1 MLTNRP
7 PGGGGQVG
15 FPAMTALAAATL
27 AGLLG
32 LVAGS
37 FANVVIH
44 RVPRRESVVRPAS
57 RCPSCGAP
65 VAWRD
70 NVPLVGWLLLGGRC
84 RACRAPISARYPL
97 VELAMGVLWFLVTL
111 RLVAAGLGWAVP
123 AYLAL
128 AFVCLVLAV
137 IDASTRLL
145 PNRITYPAFP
155 VMLGLLGVASVG
167 LGDPGR
173 LGRGLLAAAAVGAL
187 FLALALISPRG
198 MGLGDVKL
206 APTLGLALG
215 WLSWG
220 TVAVGVFA
228 GFLLGGLAGLAAI
241 ALLGLTRKSLL
252 PFGPWLVAGA
262 LLGVLAGG
270 DVAAWY
276 ARALLGG

>member
-1 MLTNRP
+1 MSPLT
-7 PGGGGQVG
+7 V
-15 FPAMTALAAATL
+15 ATL

-32 LVAGS
+32 LAFGS

-44 RVPRRESVVRPAS
+44 RVPRGESIVRPAS
-57 RCPSCGAP
+57 RCPSCGEP

-70 NVPLVGWLLLGGRC
+70 NLPVVGWLLLAGRC
-84 RACRAPISARYPL
+84 RHCRAPIAVSYPL
-97 VELAMGVLWFLVTL
+97 VELGMGLLWFLVAL
-111 RLVAAGLGWAVP
+111 RLASAGLGWAIP

-128 AFVCLVLAV
+128 AFLCVVLAV

-155 VMLGLLGVASVG
+155 IMLGLLLLASVG
-167 LGDPGR
+167 LGDLGR
-173 LGRGLLAAAAVGAL
+173 LGRGLLAALAVGAF
-187 FLALALISPRG
+187 FLLLALISPRG

-220 TVAVGVFA
+220 AVAFGVFA
-228 GFLLGGLAGLAAI
+228 GFLLGGVAGLAAI

-252 PFGPWLVAGA
+252 PFGPWLVTGA
-262 LLGVLAGG
+262 LLGVLAGA

-276 ARALLGG
+276 ARSLTGS

>member
-1 MLTNRP
+1 MNPL
-7 PGGGGQVG
+7 
-15 FPAMTALAAATL
+15 PAAVLAGL
-27 AGLLG
+27 AGLL
-32 LVAGS
+32 AGS

-44 RVPRRESVVRPAS
+44 RVPRGESVVRPAS
-57 RCPSCGAP
+57 RCPACGAR
-65 VAWRD
+65 VAARD
-70 NVPLVGWLLLGGRC
+70 NLPLVGWLLLGGRC
-84 RACRAPISARYPL
+84 RSCRAPIGARYPL
-97 VELAMGVLWFLVTL
+97 VELAMGLLWFLLTL

-137 IDASTRLL
+137 IDAGTRLL

-155 VMLGLLGVASVG
+155 LVLGLLTLASVG
-167 LGDPGR
+167 LGDLGR
-173 LGRGLLAAAAVGAL
+173 LGRGLLAAVAVGVF

-220 TVAVGVFA
+220 AVAVGVFA

-241 ALLGLTRKSLL
+241 WLLGLTRKSLL
-252 PFGPWLVAGA
+252 PFGPWLVTGA
-262 LLGVLAGG
+262 LLGVLAGA

-276 ARALLGG
+276 ARSLIGS

>member
-1 MLTNRP
+1 MSP
-7 PGGGGQVG
+7 Q
-15 FPAMTALAAATL
+15 LAALL

-32 LVAGS
+32 LAFGS
-37 FANVVIH
+37 FANVVVH
-44 RVPRRESVVRPAS
+44 RAPRGESIVGPAA
-57 RCPSCGAP
+57 RCPACGAP
-65 VAWRD
+65 MAWRA
-70 NVPLVGWLLLGGRC
+70 NLPVLGWLLLGGRC
-84 RACRAPISARYPL
+84 RSCRASISWSYPV
-97 VELAMGVLWFLVTL
+97 VELAMGLLWAVITL

-128 AFVCLVLAV
+128 AFVCVVLAV
-137 IDASTRLL
+137 IDARTRLL

-155 VMLGLLGVASVG
+155 VILGLLLLASVG
-167 LGDPGR
+167 LGDLGR
-173 LGRGLLAAAAVGAL
+173 LARGLLAALAVGGF

-220 TVAVGVFA
+220 AVAFGIFA
-228 GFLLGGLAGLAAI
+228 GFLLGALAGLAAI

-252 PFGPWLVAGA
+252 PFGPWLVCGA
-262 LLGVLAGG
+262 LLGVLAGA

-276 ARALLGG
+276 TGSLIGS

>member
-1 MLTNRP
+1 
-7 PGGGGQVG
+7 
-15 FPAMTALAAATL
+15 MTPVALATL

-32 LVAGS
+32 LAAGS

-44 RVPRRESVVRPAS
+44 RVPRRESVVRPGS
-57 RCPSCGAP
+57 RCPACGAP

-70 NVPLVGWLLLGGRC
+70 NLPLLGWLLLRGRC
-84 RACRAPISARYPL
+84 RSCRAPIPLRYPL
-97 VELAMGVLWFLVTL
+97 VELAMGLLWFLVAL
-111 RLVAAGLGWAVP
+111 RLTGQGLGWAVP

-128 AFVCLVLAV
+128 AFFCLVLAV
-137 IDASTRLL
+137 IDAATRLL

-155 VMLGLLGVASVG
+155 LVAGLLLLASIG
-167 LGDPGR
+167 LGDLGR
-173 LGRGLLAAAAVGAL
+173 LGRGLLAAAAVGGFFL
-187 FLALALISPRG
+187 LLALVSPRG

-228 GFLLGGLAGLAAI
+228 AFLLGGLAGLAGMVA
-241 ALLGLTRKSLL
+241 LGLSRKSLL

-270 DVAAWY
+270 ELAGWY
-276 ARALLGG
+276 GRALLGT

>member
-1 MLTNRP
+1 
-7 PGGGGQVG
+7 
-15 FPAMTALAAATL
+15 MTPLAVASL

-32 LVAGS
+32 LAAGS

-44 RVPRRESVVRPAS
+44 RVPRHESVIRPPS
-57 RCPSCGAP
+57 RCPACGTRIG
-65 VAWRD
+65 WRD
-70 NVPLVGWLLLGGRC
+70 NVPVVGWLLLRGRC
-84 RACRAPISARYPL
+84 RACRAPISWSYPA
-97 VELAMGVLWFLVTL
+97 VELVMGVLWALITL
-111 RLVAAGLGWAVP
+111 RLVDARLGWAVP

-155 VMLGLLGVASVG
+155 ALLGLLLVASVG
-167 LGDPGR
+167 LGDLGR
-173 LGRGLLAAAAVGAL
+173 LARGLLAAAAVGAF
-187 FLALALISPRG
+187 FLLLALISPRG

-220 TVAVGVFA
+220 AVAFGVFA

-241 ALLGLTRKSLL
+241 AVLGLTRKSLL

-262 LLGVLAGG
+262 LLGVLAGA

-276 ARALLGG
+276 TRSLLGA

>member
-1 MLTNRP
+1 MNPL
-7 PGGGGQVG
+7 
-15 FPAMTALAAATL
+15 PAAVLAGL
-27 AGLLG
+27 AGLL
-32 LVAGS
+32 AGS

-57 RCPSCGAP
+57 RCPACGAR
-65 VAWRD
+65 VAARD
-70 NVPLVGWLLLGGRC
+70 NLPVVGWLLLGGRC
-84 RACRAPISARYPL
+84 RSCRAPIPGRYPL
-97 VELAMGVLWFLVTL
+97 VELCMGLLWSLLTW

-155 VMLGLLGVASVG
+155 VVLGLLVLASVG
-167 LGDPGR
+167 LGDLGR
-173 LGRGLLAAAAVGAL
+173 LGRGLLAALVVGAF

-220 TVAVGVFA
+220 AVAVGVFA

-241 ALLGLTRKSLL
+241 GLLGLTRKSLL

-262 LLGVLAGG
+262 LVGVLAGA

-276 ARALLGG
+276 ARSLVGS

>member
-1 MLTNRP
+1 MS
-7 PGGGGQVG
+7 
-15 FPAMTALAAATL
+15 ALAVASL
-27 AGLLG
+27 AGMLG
-32 LVAGS
+32 LAVGS

-44 RVPRRESVVRPAS
+44 RVPRRESVVSPGS

-65 VAWRD
+65 IAWRD
-70 NVPLVGWLLLGGRC
+70 NIPLFGWLLLRGRC
-84 RACRAPISARYPL
+84 RSCRASIPVRYPL
-97 VELAMGVLWFLVTL
+97 VELGMGLLWFLVAL
-111 RLVAAGLGWAVP
+111 RLASADLGWAIP
-123 AYLAL
+123 AYLVL

-155 VMLGLLGVASVG
+155 AVLGLLLVASVG
-167 LGDPGR
+167 LGDLGR
-173 LGRGLLAAAAVGAL
+173 LGRGLAAAVAL
-187 FLALALISPRG
+187 GGFFLLLALISPGG

-228 GFLLGGLAGLAAI
+228 GFLLGGLAGLAGI
-241 ALLGLTRKSLL
+241 LVLGLSRKSLL
-252 PFGPWLVAGA
+252 PFGPWLVTGA

-270 DVAAWY
+270 EVAAWY
-276 ARALLGG
+276 ARALTGA

>member
-1 MLTNRP
+1 MSP
-7 PGGGGQVG
+7 PVV
-15 FPAMTALAAATL
+15 ALL
-27 AGLLG
+27 AGVVG
-32 LVAGS
+32 LAFGS

-44 RVPRRESVVRPAS
+44 RVPRGESLVRPGS
-57 RCPSCGAP
+57 RCPACEAPLAWHDNLP
-65 VAWRD
+65 VA
-70 NVPLVGWLLLGGRC
+70 GWLLLGGRC
-84 RACRAPISARYPL
+84 RACRAPIAARYPL
-97 VELAMGVLWFLVTL
+97 VEAGMGLLWFLLTL
-111 RLVAAGLGWAVP
+111 RLVATGLGWAVP

-128 AFVCLVLAV
+128 AFACLVLAV

-155 VMLGLLGVASVG
+155 VLLGLLLVASVG
-167 LGDPGR
+167 LGDLGR
-173 LGRGLLAAAAVGAL
+173 LARGLLAAAAVGAF
-187 FLALALISPRG
+187 FLLLALISPRG

-228 GFLLGGLAGLAAI
+228 GFLLGGLAGVGAI
-241 ALLGLTRKSLL
+241 LLLGLTRKSLL

-262 LLGVLAGG
+262 LLGVLAGA

-276 ARALLGG
+276 ARALVGS

>member
-1 MLTNRP
+1 MSP
-7 PGGGGQVG
+7 
-15 FPAMTALAAATL
+15 LAAATL

-32 LVAGS
+32 LAAGS

-44 RVPRRESVVRPAS
+44 RVPRRESVVRPGS
-57 RCPSCGAP
+57 RCPACGAP

-70 NVPLVGWLLLGGRC
+70 NVPLLGWLLLRGRC
-84 RACRAPISARYPL
+84 RSCRAPIPLRYPL
-97 VELAMGVLWFLVTL
+97 VELAMGLLWFAVTL
-111 RLVAAGLGWAVP
+111 RLTGAGLGWAVP

-137 IDASTRLL
+137 IDAATRLL

-155 VMLGLLGVASVG
+155 VVAGLLLVASLG
-167 LGDPGR
+167 LGDLGR
-173 LGRGLLAAAAVGAL
+173 LGRGLLAAAAVGGF
-187 FLALALISPRG
+187 FLVLALISPRG

-228 GFLLGGLAGLAAI
+228 AFLLGGLAGLAGMA
-241 ALLGLTRKSLL
+241 ALGLSRKSLL

-270 DVAAWY
+270 ELAGWY
-276 ARALLGG
+276 GRALLGA

>member
-1 MLTNRP
+1 M
-7 PGGGGQVG
+7 GQ
-15 FPAMTALAAATL
+15 LAVASL
-27 AGLLG
+27 AGLAG

-44 RVPRRESVVRPAS
+44 RVPRGESVVRPAS
-57 RCPSCGAP
+57 RCPACDTP
-65 VAWRD
+65 VAPRD
-70 NVPLVGWLLLGGRC
+70 NLPLLGWLLLGGRC
-84 RACRAPISARYPL
+84 RACRAPIPARYPL
-97 VELAMGVLWFLVTL
+97 VELGMGLLWFVLTL
-111 RLVAAGLGWAVP
+111 RLVGAGLEWAVP

-155 VMLGLLGVASVG
+155 LVLGLLVVASVG
-167 LGDPGR
+167 LGDLGR
-173 LGRGLLAAAAVGAL
+173 LARGLLAALAVGAL

-220 TVAVGVFA
+220 AVAVGVFA

-241 ALLGLTRKSLL
+241 GLLGLTRKSLL
-252 PFGPWLVAGA
+252 PFGPWLVTGA
-262 LLGVLAGG
+262 LLGVLAGA

-276 ARALLGG
+276 ARSLTGS

>member
-1 MLTNRP
+1 MSP
-7 PGGGGQVG
+7 
-15 FPAMTALAAATL
+15 LAVATL
-27 AGLLG
+27 AGFLG
-32 LVAGS
+32 LAAGS

-44 RVPRRESVVRPAS
+44 RVPRRESVVRPGS
-57 RCPSCGAP
+57 RCPACGTP

-70 NVPLVGWLLLGGRC
+70 NVPLLGWLALRGRC
-84 RACRAPISARYPL
+84 RACRAPIPLHYPL
-97 VELAMGVLWFLVTL
+97 VELTMGALWFLVAL
-111 RLVAAGLGWAVP
+111 RLAGKGLGWAVP

-128 AFVCLVLAV
+128 AFVCVVLAV
-137 IDASTRLL
+137 IDARTRLL
-145 PNRITYPAFP
+145 PNRVTYPAFP
-155 VMLGLLGVASVG
+155 AVLGLLLLASVG
-167 LGDPGR
+167 LGDLGR
-173 LGRGLLAAAAVGAL
+173 LVRGLVAAVAVGAL

-220 TVAVGVFA
+220 AVAVGVFA

-241 ALLGLTRKSLL
+241 AVLGLNRKSLL

-276 ARALLGG
+276 GRALIGA

>member
-1 MLTNRP
+1 MSP
-7 PGGGGQVG
+7 
-15 FPAMTALAAATL
+15 AATAVL

-32 LVAGS
+32 LAFGS

-44 RVPRRESVVRPAS
+44 RVPRGESLVRPGS
-57 RCPSCGAP
+57 RCPACGVPIPWYDNLP
-65 VAWRD
+65 VA
-70 NVPLVGWLLLGGRC
+70 GWLLLRGRC
-84 RACRAPISARYPL
+84 RACRAPISWSYPV
-97 VELAMGVLWFLVTL
+97 VELAMGLLWALVTL
-111 RLVAAGLGWAVP
+111 RLVTAGLGWAVP

-128 AFVCLVLAV
+128 TFICVVLAV
-137 IDASTRLL
+137 IDARTRLL

-155 VMLGLLGVASVG
+155 VMLSLLLLASVG
-167 LGDPGR
+167 LGDLGR
-173 LGRGLLAAAAVGAL
+173 LARGLLAAVAVGGL
-187 FLALALISPRG
+187 FLVLALISPRG

-220 TVAVGVFA
+220 AVAFGVFA

-262 LLGVLAGG
+262 LLGVLAGV

-276 ARALLGG
+276 ARSLLGA

>member
-1 MLTNRP
+1 MSP
-7 PGGGGQVG
+7 
-15 FPAMTALAAATL
+15 AATAVL

-32 LVAGS
+32 LAFGS

-44 RVPRRESVVRPAS
+44 RVPRGESLVRPGS
-57 RCPSCGAP
+57 RCPACGAP
-65 VAWRD
+65 VAWHD
-70 NVPLVGWLLLGGRC
+70 NLPVAGWLLLRGRC
-84 RACRAPISARYPL
+84 RACRAPISWTYPA
-97 VELAMGVLWFLVTL
+97 VELAMGVLWALIAL
-111 RLVAAGLGWAVP
+111 RLAGAGLGWAVP

-128 AFVCLVLAV
+128 AFICVVLAV
-137 IDASTRLL
+137 IDARTRLL

-155 VMLGLLGVASVG
+155 VMLGLLLLASVG
-167 LGDPGR
+167 LGDLGR
-173 LGRGLLAAAAVGAL
+173 LARGLLAAVAVGGF

-228 GFLLGGLAGLAAI
+228 GFLLGGLAGVGAI
-241 ALLGLTRKSLL
+241 LLLGLTRKSLL

-262 LLGVLAGG
+262 LLGVLAGA

-276 ARALLGG
+276 AHALIGS